1 MLCAF
6 PHLYFGGHTH
16 PTHNL
21 CTAPPPG
28 PTIQDPTL
36 NLMLDRAFDE
46 YRDSAPTGDDGSA
59 VEQDS
64 SRMIGIVSRLGGGKR
79 ALAVGLGSGG
89 AAGEV
94 FMYRS
99 ESRC

>member
-1 MLCAF
+1 MF
-6 PHLYFGGHTH
+6 
-16 PTHNL
+16 
-21 CTAPPPG
+21 
-28 PTIQDPTL
+28 
-36 NLMLDRAFDE
+36 DRAFDE
-46 YRDSAPTGDDGSA
+46 FQDSAPTGDDDSV

-94 FMYRS
+94 LPTGPSGGAVELMRNT
-99 ESRC
+99 